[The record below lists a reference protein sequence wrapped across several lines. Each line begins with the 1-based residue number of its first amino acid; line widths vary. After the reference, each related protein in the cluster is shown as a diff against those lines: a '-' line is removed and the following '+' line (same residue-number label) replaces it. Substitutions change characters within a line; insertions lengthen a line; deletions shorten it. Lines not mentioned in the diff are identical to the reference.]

1 MSSKLNIVQKV
12 LAILNLSEEGKVEN
26 FFMKQRKF
34 LEKNIKNLNK
44 NLETITDKYQE
55 SFAEASEKLE
65 DAKERLDEAY
75 TSVKVENVSNHETAN
90 QFAETYWETITKAEK
105 NVAELE
111 KIQAN
116 LTELFE
122 RDASEIKEQLVK
134 YQIRLDRIS

>member
-55 SFAEASEKLE
+55 SFAEVSEKLE

-90 QFAETYWETITKAEK
+90 QFAETYWEGITKAEK
-105 NVAELE
+105 NVVDLE
-111 KIQAN
+111 KTQAN